1 MKRRTNRNLN
11 PSTILLIRQII
22 VGALIAA
29 FFGLLTSSIWYITR
43 IDALTIDTVTV
54 HGGETI
60 QHSEVESIV
69 RSHIDGTYLKL
80 VPRTFAFTYPHEEII
95 TEVNKVHRIKNVRV
109 VRSGGTEL
117 LVEFDEYVPHALWCK
132 NSESAGCF
140 FLDENGY
147 SFAPAPTLDGGSFIR
162 FISIAKDPSEYT
174 KAFPEEEYKRV
185 QELAQKFADAKW
197 FVSKAEIDAAGD
209 AFLTIVD
216 GGLFKVSLKQSSDE
230 TVSNLLTVLGS
241 ENFTHIK
248 PGNFEYID
256 LRFGSKVFVNE
267 VTIDKNASSTVSES
281 DNSTDPTSS
290 ASSEIITTPAQ
301 EAPESVEDNTTAD
314 MIAAALASSTDDE

>member
-1 MKRRTNRNLN
+1 MKRRPNRNMN

-60 QHSEVESIV
+60 QHSEVESVV
-69 RSHIDGTYLKL
+69 RSRIEGTYLKL
-80 VPRTFAFTYPHEEII
+80 VPRAFAFTYPREEII
-95 TEVNKVHRIKNVRV
+95 SEVNKVHRIKNVRI
-109 VRSGGTEL
+109 VRSGGDEL

-132 NSESAGCF
+132 TSDSSGCF

-147 SFAPAPTLDGGSFIR
+147 SFSPAPTLVGGSFLR
-162 FISIAKDPSEYT
+162 FVSIAKDPSEHVQ
-174 KAFPEEEYKRV
+174 AFPEEEYKRV
-185 QELAQKFADAKW
+185 HELVQKFAAAKW

-216 GGLFKVSLKQSSDE
+216 GGEFKVSLKQSADE

-241 ENFTHIK
+241 ENFAHIK

-267 VTIDKNASSTVSES
+267 VTIDNNASSTASKS
-281 DNSTDPTSS
+281 PS
-290 ASSEIITTPAQ
+290 ASSAAVETASTPT
-301 EAPESVEDNTTAD
+301 EESPAPDTSTAD
-314 MIAAALASSTDDE
+314 MVAAALASSTEDN